1 MLGVIATLT
10 IQDGKQEG
18 FEALMR
24 DLAAQVKAKEPDC
37 TFYELNK
44 TDDATV
50 YVMMEQYT
58 DQAAFDAHGKTPH
71 FQELGGRLGEFL
83 GAAPDIK
90 IMQGVN

>member
-18 FEALMR
+18 FEALIAE
-24 DLAAQVKAKEPDC
+24 LAAQVKAKEADC
-37 TFYELNK
+37 TFYELHR
-44 TDDATV
+44 TDDANV

-58 DQAAFDAHGKTPH
+58 DQAAFEAHGKTDH

-83 GAAPDIK
+83 AAAPGIQ
-90 IMQGVN
+90 IMQGVG

>member
-50 YVMMEQYT
+50 YIMMPTVKHHTFRSWADVWVNSWPLLRVFRFYRVLT
-58 DQAAFDAHGKTPH
+58 KTP
-71 FQELGGRLGEFL
+71 
-83 GAAPDIK
+83 
-90 IMQGVN
+90 

>member
-10 IQDGKQEG
+10 IQGGKQEG

-58 DQAAFDAHGKTPH
+58 GQAAFDAHGKTSH

-83 GAAPDIK
+83 AAAPDIK